1 MPREPLSRGGCHFRG
16 NLARERSKFPAQ
28 LRKPIDAGPG
38 EAVCGKKQT
47 YRLTYRLMI
56 DRHQR
61 IIERPA
67 ELPEVGG
74 DASHIQILQEQVGY
88 EG

>member
-1 MPREPLSRGGCHFRG
+1 
-16 NLARERSKFPAQ
+16 
-28 LRKPIDAGPG
+28 
-38 EAVCGKKQT
+38 
-47 YRLTYRLMI
+47 LMI